1 MRPEIVLGP
10 PGTGK
15 TTTLLGIVDEELARG
30 TPPDRIAYV
39 SFTRRAAQE
48 AIDRACARFSLRPRD
63 FPWFRTLHSLCFRF
77 MGVTSAVVLDGARL
91 QEFAEYIGERLGG
104 SYSFEDGMFLGSE
117 PGDRMLF
124 MDNLA
129 RVRGRSLAEQY
140 REHHDDLDWARVERF
155 SQGLARFKQTNGLID
170 YTDMLES
177 FSQTSASPDIEVLL
191 VDEAQD
197 LSQLQWRVVRKLSIG
212 CRRTIVAGDDDQAIY
227 RWAGADVEHLID
239 MEGSVRVLG
248 QSWRVPR
255 RIQAEA
261 HRIISR
267 VSHRRQKSWAPR
279 DEDGTVEH
287 HRDLATIEWARDP
300 SILVLARNSVAL
312 RRVERDLR
320 SMGYF
325 FEVGGRS
332 SIDSA
337 TRRAVVSWEHMR
349 AGQQITVAE
358 ARHMYTMLS
367 SGVGVAR
374 GYKTLPGWADDTLV
388 SEQDLRDRGGLLARG
403 IWHEAMDRIPAVER
417 AYMVRCRRQGERFS
431 IAPRIRLSTIHG
443 SKGGE
448 ADRVVLL
455 TDMATRTEAEY
466 ALRPD
471 DEHRTWYVA
480 LTRARKCLQ
489 IIEPAT
495 FRFYEI

>member
-1 MRPEIVLGP
+1 MVEIVLGP

-39 SFTRRAAQE
+39 SFTRRASQE
-48 AIDRACARFSLRPRD
+48 AVERACARFSLRPRD

-77 MGVTSAVVLDGARL
+77 MGVTSSVVLDGTRMR
-91 QEFAEYIGERLGG
+91 EFADYIGETIGG
-104 SYSFEDGMFLGSE
+104 IFSMEDGTFWGSE

-129 RVRGRSLAEQY
+129 RIRGRSLAEQY
-140 REHHDDLDWARVERF
+140 REFHDDLDWGRLERF
-155 SQGLARFKQTNGLID
+155 SQGLARFKAAHSLID

-177 FSQTSASPDIEVLL
+177 FVQTSASPDIEVLL

-197 LSQLQWRVVRKLSIG
+197 LSQLQWRVVRKLSVG
-212 CRRTIVAGDDDQAIY
+212 CRRVVVAGDDDQAIY

-239 MEGSVRVLG
+239 MEGDVRVLG

-255 RIQAEA
+255 NVQHEA
-261 HRIISR
+261 DTVIAR
-267 VSHRRQKSWAPR
+267 VRHRRPKAWMPR
-279 DEDGTVEH
+279 DEDGDVEW
-287 HRDLATIEWARDP
+287 HRDLGSIDWSGEQ
-300 SILVLARNSVAL
+300 SILVLARNAVSL
-312 RRVERDLR
+312 RRVESDLK
-320 SMGYF
+320 SAGYLY
-325 FEVGGRS
+325 ERGS
-332 SIDSA
+332 SPSVDRA
-337 TRRAVVSWEHMR
+337 TLRAVVTWEHMR
-349 AGQQITVAE
+349 QGRRITAAE
-358 ARHMYTMLS
+358 ARHMYTLLS

-374 GYKTLPGWADDTLV
+374 GHKTLPGWPDDLEV

-431 IAPRIRLSTIHG
+431 VAPRIRLSTIHG

-455 TDMATRTEAEY
+455 TDMAPRTEIEY

-480 LTRARKCLQ
+480 LTRARRTLQ

-495 FRFYEI
+495 RRFYAI